1 MAEDLRA
8 AVIAALRGV
17 VDPETGRDLVSMGL
31 VYEVAVTGGA
41 VHVTMT
47 TTTRGCP
54 LSGMLRAGAEAA
66 VAAVPGVAGA
76 SVALTWDPPWTPD
89 RIAPQA
95 F

>member
-17 VDPETGRDLVSMGL
+17 VDPETGGDLVAMGL
-31 VYEVAVTGGA
+31 IYEVAVEDGTA
-41 VHVTMT
+41 RVTLT

-54 LSGMLRAGAEAA
+54 LSEMLRRGAEDAA
-66 VAAVPGVAGA
+66 LAVPGITEAQVT
-76 SVALTWDPPWTPD
+76 LTWTPPWTPD
-89 RIAPQA
+89 RMEARA